1 MGYVS
6 FDPGIFFVGMCMV
19 VTVWYVWR
27 PVGRVEGRVS
37 VVVSSSGG
45 KKGGGLYGVVFRRG
59 GSGRCGECCRRSMI
73 VVVVLLLQ
81 DVLPALLCVDPHA
94 SLD

>member
-1 MGYVS
+1 
-6 FDPGIFFVGMCMV
+6 MCSV
-19 VTVWYVWR
+19 RWVVWR
-27 PVGRVEGRVS
+27 VGCQWLCRRVVGRREGVFEL
-37 VVVSSSGG
+37 
-45 KKGGGLYGVVFRRG
+45 LYDVVFRRG